1 LKIGEGYKLNK
12 FDYILEKIATADFRS
27 DPFRHLYIPDLFVRE
42 HFLEMIESP
51 EVNIRPTQSDEEL
64 ISELHRMNFK
74 EIEFAGTTTDIP
86 TYLEWHKNPKT
97 EKNINQETCDGFGVV
112 LRLQRTNAGS
122 ILTDITEFFKSTSF
136 LETLSKKFNINLN
149 EVSPDF
155 GLQKYLDG
163 YEISPH
169 PDIRGKALTFMI
181 NINPGKNSE
190 GLDFH
195 THYARF
201 KPKWQYIQ
209 EYWRQNPE
217 TDRCWVPWDWVETHK
232 QQTKNNSIIIFSPA
246 DDTLHAVKASYDHL
260 VTQRTQFYG
269 NLWFRELN
277 AKPGTG
283 WRDLERL
290 RGSGRD
296 HCVGPL
302 GVGASRGALHEE
314 STLIAELE
322 ERNAELQ
329 RICDERLE
337 VIEGLKRTCDERLE
351 VIDGLKRTC
360 DERLAL
366 IKQLHMT
373 DPQSLH

>member
-1 LKIGEGYKLNK
+1 
-12 FDYILEKIATADFRS
+12 
-27 DPFRHLYIPDLFVRE
+27 
-42 HFLEMIESP
+42 
-51 EVNIRPTQSDEEL
+51 
-64 ISELHRMNFK
+64 
-74 EIEFAGTTTDIP
+74 
-86 TYLEWHKNPKT
+86 
-97 EKNINQETCDGFGVV
+97 
-112 LRLQRTNAGS
+112 
-122 ILTDITEFFKSTSF
+122 
-136 LETLSKKFNINLN
+136 
-149 EVSPDF
+149 
-155 GLQKYLDG
+155 
-163 YEISPH
+163 
-169 PDIRGKALTFMI
+169 
-181 NINPGKNSE
+181 
-190 GLDFH
+190 
-195 THYARF
+195 
-201 KPKWQYIQ
+201 
-209 EYWRQNPE
+209 
-217 TDRCWVPWDWVETHK
+217 VPWDWVETHK